1 MKSNKKTYNIFSWN
15 VNGIR
20 SVLKKGALQNLLKT
34 FSPDFLCLQETKAK
48 PGQAETDFEEYE
60 EFWNS
65 AQRPGYSGTA
75 TFSKLPPLEV
85 KSDFS
90 SEKPLED
97 AYGSPL
103 SEGRVLTLE
112 FPEFYLV
119 NVYVPNS
126 KPDLSRLPLRKNLWG
141 PAFSDFLRDLDS
153 KKPVVVCGDFNVAH
167 KEIDLARPNTNHHHA
182 GFTDEEREDFTN
194 LLAGPLQST
203 DPASST
209 PFLLDTFREKHPEK
223 IQYSW
228 WSHWGHARENNVGW
242 RIDYFLISSRLV
254 SNLLSATIHDNIL
267 GSDHCPISITLEF

>member
-1 MKSNKKTYNIFSWN
+1 MKPTKKSYNIFSWN

-20 SVLKKGALQNLLKT
+20 SVLKKGALQNLIST
-34 FSPDFLCLQETKAK
+34 FSPELLCLQETKAK
-48 PGQAETDFEEYE
+48 PGQAETDFENYE

-65 AQRPGYSGTA
+65 ADRPGYSGTA
-75 TFSKLPPLEV
+75 TFTKIPPLEV
-85 KSDFS
+85 NSDFTP
-90 SEKPLED
+90 EKPIED
-97 AYGSPL
+97 TYGSPL

-112 FPEFYLV
+112 LPEFYLV

-141 PAFSDFLRDLDS
+141 PAFSAFLRELDS

-194 LLAGPLQST
+194 LL
-203 DPASST
+203 SSQTSQDT

-242 RIDYFLISSRLV
+242 RIDYFLISSRLKKH
-254 SNLLSATIHDNIL
+254 LLSATIHDDIL